1 MTSAVPLGDRG
12 MGQPI
17 MKNISLARIQGQWPD
32 IATVNSWLLILL
44 AFTFMDSIAIG
55 NILLTL
61 ILILWVFEGNF
72 SEKFQAIRYNPFALA
87 AVAFVGLHF
96 LGLLWTSDWEFAAFI
111 LKKEFKYL
119 MIPVLMT
126 VLKREHIPYYL
137 LAFFL
142 SMLLLVGISYSIYL
156 EIMPPYAIFGLEKV
170 EDPTPFV
177 GHIVYNPVLAFT
189 LYLLLYA
196 VFLWK
201 PLSLPLKVLGLVVFV
216 IMGVDMFLTQ
226 GRMGQVVFLVL
237 LSLFV
242 FQFYQGKLL
251 KPALIALALVATI
264 APAAYVFSPV
274 VQDRVNLAVYEVQ
287 NYEQEPNSSMGLRV
301 IMLLNS
307 FEMIQENP
315 LLGVG
320 TGDYRQEYIKVNQE
334 NFPEADR
341 GEVLN
346 HPHNVYVQEM
356 VQFGVLGLLVLGY
369 MFYAM
374 LSLYRRSTSPLRPV
388 MLAFPVF
395 YFVIF
400 FSDGYIMDHYLTFL
414 FLLLGSLLYVD
425 DQRSRD

>member
-1 MTSAVPLGDRG
+1 
-12 MGQPI
+12 
-17 MKNISLARIQGQWPD
+17 MKIISLVKGDNKRLSIG
-32 IATVNSWLLILL
+32 TVNSWLLILL
-44 AFTFMDSIAIG
+44 AFTFMASIAIG
-55 NILLTL
+55 NILLML
-61 ILILWVFEGNF
+61 ILILWLLEGNF
-72 SEKFQAIRYNPFALA
+72 PEKLQAIKHNPFALA
-87 AVAFVGLHF
+87 SIAFVGLHF
-96 LGLLWTSDWEFAAFI
+96 LGLLWTSDWEFAAFV

-126 VLKREHIPYYL
+126 VLKREHITYYL

-142 SMLLLVGISYSIYL
+142 SMLLLVGISYGIYWEL
-156 EIMPPYAIFGLEKV
+156 IPPYAIFGLEKV

-196 VFLWK
+196 VFLSK
-201 PLSLPLKVLGLVVFV
+201 KLSPPLQALGLVLFV

-251 KPALIALALVATI
+251 KPALIALVLVATI

-274 VQDRVNLAVYEVQ
+274 VQDRVDLAVYEVQ
-287 NYEQEPNSSMGLRV
+287 NYEQAPNSSMGLRV

-320 TGDYRQEYIKVNQE
+320 TGDYRQEYIKVNRE

-341 GEVLN
+341 GEILN

-356 VQFGVLGLLVLGY
+356 VQFGVLGLLILGY

-374 LSLYRRSTSPLRPV
+374 LNLYRRSTSPLRPV

-414 FLLLGSLLYVD
+414 FLLLGSILYVD
-425 DQRSRD
+425 DQRLRD